1 MAKCLAS
8 HLSVACWAGR
18 TRISCSMK
26 LVSQRDGEDLDPNW
40 VTYKK
45 DAPTGGRPSSGPTGN
60 DIGALDTGAAFWPD
74 ALGASG
80 HCQEL
85 SAICFTFLVSI

>member
-1 MAKCLAS
+1 MLLLTGAYQVRLTKTDAGFIIPSTQGLANPFS
-8 HLSVACWAGR
+8 AACWAGR

-45 DAPTGGRPSSGPTGN
+45 DAPTGGGPSGPTGN
-60 DIGALDTGAAFWPD
+60 DIGALDTGAA
-74 ALGASG
+74 
-80 HCQEL
+80 
-85 SAICFTFLVSI
+85 T